1 MKNKQYLE
9 NSNFDSFEK
18 IKPKKNKGNIDDDFT
33 KNSNKK
39 INVERG
45 GKRYI

>member
-9 NSNFDSFEK
+9 NGNFDSFEK
-18 IKPKKNKGNIDDDFT
+18 IKPKKKKGNDDFT

-39 INVERG
+39 ISVERG